1 MLGESSDSGRFTQ
14 APLDRY
20 AYGIDF
26 DQEEDAFMR
35 EYRELYAQGAADGN
49 CQIFEVEGFG
59 RFVRNRFSA
68 LVKKGDLMLR
78 GQRAQTQEEYTCLDD
93 NVSVKLFQ
101 STNNDAVFVDED
113 RVQQI
118 GPSIQVV
125 AAKKG
130 DKMKTRF
137 HFGVEGGDRIE
148 VHITVFNPDGTSKAE
163 QTDHIEFKFDEMIEA
178 A

>member
-35 EYRELYAQGAADGN
+35 EYRELHAQGAADGN
-49 CQIFEVEGFG
+49 YQIFEVEGFG

-93 NVSVKLFQ
+93 NVSVKLFE
-101 STNNDAVFVDED
+101 STNNDAVFVDGVCSSFPCLFVMPPCNMSLLTVYFFSRDDQKIGSNKLD
-113 RVQQI
+113 RAFRLSL
-118 GPSIQVV
+118 PR
-125 AAKKG
+125 KETK
-130 DKMKTRF
+130 
-137 HFGVEGGDRIE
+137 
-148 VHITVFNPDGTSKAE
+148 
-163 QTDHIEFKFDEMIEA
+163 
-178 A
+178 